1 MRKAYQAELDRFTDE
16 LADLTACAEPA
27 IAQATTALV
36 EGDVSLAE
44 AVITGEPAIRERHHR
59 LDNEA
64 FGLLARQQPVATD
77 LRILVAGLRMSV
89 DLERM
94 GVLARH
100 VAEIVVKR
108 HPHHVV
114 PPSMN
119 GTLAAMGKSRNGSP
133 GKPVRSSS
141 PAMPSRRWSWR
152 PRTTRWTSSR
162 SPCTASCSSPS
173 AASTLR
179 PRWTSS
185 CWAATTSA
193 SPTTPFPSASAS
205 PSSSTAPRPSR
216 PPIDDGKFVKAT
228 LRNSM
233 FLNVAFTNLRFRW
246 RRPSTEDD
254 QE

>member
-16 LADLTACAEPA
+16 LADLTGCAETA

-44 AVITGEPAIRERHHR
+44 AVITAEPAIRERHHR

-119 GTLAAMGKSRNGSP
+119 GTPHRRFSTPNSALAEATRKSHHAASSIPPAERWRASRGVVVSGRPSGSRWRDRTAANGSSP
-133 GKPVRSSS
+133 HSRFRRRGHRSRVRSI
-141 PAMPSRRWSWR
+141 
-152 PRTTRWTSSR
+152 
-162 SPCTASCSSPS
+162 
-173 AASTLR
+173 TLR
-179 PRWTSS
+179 RANVSARAFLLPPRANAL
-185 CWAATTSA
+185 C
-193 SPTTPFPSASAS
+193 
-205 PSSSTAPRPSR
+205 RR
-216 PPIDDGKFVKAT
+216 
-228 LRNSM
+228 RC
-233 FLNVAFTNLRFRW
+233 R
-246 RRPSTEDD
+246 RRP
-254 QE
+254 

>member
-16 LADLTACAEPA
+16 LADLTGCAETA

-44 AVITGEPAIRERHHR
+44 AVITAEPAIRERHHR

-119 GTLAAMGKSRNGSP
+119 GTLAAMGKIAQRLAGEARTVLKSRDAEQAMELAAEDDEMDQLQESLHRQLLEPQRGVDLETAMDIVLLGRHYERFADHAVSV
-133 GKPVRSSS
+133 GKR
-141 PAMPSRRWSWR
+141 
-152 PRTTRWTSSR
+152 
-162 SPCTASCSSPS
+162 
-173 AASTLR
+173 
-179 PRWTSS
+179 
-185 CWAATTSA
+185 
-193 SPTTPFPSASAS
+193 
-205 PSSSTAPRPSR
+205 
-216 PPIDDGKFVKAT
+216 
-228 LRNSM
+228 
-233 FLNVAFTNLRFRW
+233 VAFIVRGAQAEPTAH
-246 RRPSTEDD
+246 
-254 QE
+254 

>member
-16 LADLTACAEPA
+16 LADLTGCAETA

-44 AVITGEPAIRERHHR
+44 AVITAEPAIRERHHR

-119 GTLAAMGKSRNGSP
+119 GTLAAMGKIAQRLAGEARTVLKSRDAEQAMELAAEDDEMDQLQESLHRQLLEPQRGVDLETAMDIVLLGRHYERFADHAVSV
-133 GKPVRSSS
+133 GKR
-141 PAMPSRRWSWR
+141 
-152 PRTTRWTSSR
+152 
-162 SPCTASCSSPS
+162 
-173 AASTLR
+173 
-179 PRWTSS
+179 
-185 CWAATTSA
+185 
-193 SPTTPFPSASAS
+193 
-205 PSSSTAPRPSR
+205 
-216 PPIDDGKFVKAT
+216 
-228 LRNSM
+228 
-233 FLNVAFTNLRFRW
+233 VAFIVHGAQAEPTAH
-246 RRPSTEDD
+246 
-254 QE
+254 